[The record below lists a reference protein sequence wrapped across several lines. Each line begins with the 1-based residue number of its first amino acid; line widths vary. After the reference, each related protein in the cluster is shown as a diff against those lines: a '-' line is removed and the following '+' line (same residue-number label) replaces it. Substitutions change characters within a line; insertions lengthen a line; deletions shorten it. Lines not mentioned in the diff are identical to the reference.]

1 MLREIL
7 TTGFKDK
14 NIKLERKRILS
25 PGKSSSD
32 KIMSKNQSY
41 KSFNFSS
48 TKKNHKDKLNKNNN
62 LPIMKNK
69 IEMIMNRP
77 DYLIGQNNESTM
89 PTNNITKQYI
99 YSNEITKNLV
109 SPVNVENL
117 NINDYNSDKEE
128 IPEDLKKI
136 NTNKNS
142 NKKNNKN
149 IDNELINN
157 NNKNNNQIDNII
169 IKEKKIN
176 DIKNINNI
184 KNEKNKINKEII
196 NPDINV
202 NNINNE
208 NENNIIS
215 NSQSKLKPDNNKS
228 FELNMSLLSAEG
240 IDKLKLL
247 EEYIAQIK
255 NNSTNINEI
264 KIQQLQKQ
272 KNKLENNVNILSNNI
287 RLNKKKY
294 KDNIKLKK
302 NLEFEKERVQ
312 YDSNKANIDAFSLL
326 KELPNNRVEIEIMKN
341 QIAQLKEE
349 TKGIN
354 NYSNDIERQT
364 MEIQDELKKIN
375 VKISN
380 SIKEKDKISSEINTI
395 HKKCNTLRSKIDKAE
410 KSADEFLYSVGQLAK
425 LTQQNKF

>member
-14 NIKLERKRILS
+14 NIKLQHKKMFS
-25 PGKSSSD
+25 PAKSSD
-32 KIMSKNQSY
+32 KIMTKNQSY
-41 KSFNFSS
+41 KSFNISS
-48 TKKNHKDKLNKNNN
+48 NNKNKKDILNKNNN
-62 LPIMKNK
+62 IPIMKNQ

-77 DYLIGQNNESTM
+77 DYLIGQNNDSTM
-89 PTNNITKQYI
+89 PTNSINKQYI
-99 YSNEITKNLV
+99 YSNEITKNII
-109 SPVNVENL
+109 SPANIENL
-117 NINDYNSDKEE
+117 NINDFNSDKKE
-128 IPEDLKKI
+128 ITTEL
-136 NTNKNS
+136 
-142 NKKNNKN
+142 KKNNINKNKNTYKSIQNN
-149 IDNELINN
+149 IDNNNTNNINI
-157 NNKNNNQIDNII
+157 NQIDNII

-176 DIKNINNI
+176 DINNINNI
-184 KNEKNKINKEII
+184 INENNKINKEINNI
-196 NPDINV
+196 NPEM
-202 NNINNE
+202 NINNE
-208 NENNIIS
+208 NNNNIIS
-215 NSQSKLKPDNNKS
+215 NSQSKLKPDNSKS

-240 IDKLKLL
+240 IDKIKLL

-294 KDNIKLKK
+294 KDNLKLKK

-312 YDSNKANIDAFSLL
+312 YDSGKANKDAFSLL

-341 QIAQLKEE
+341 QIAQAREE
-349 TKGIN
+349 TKGII
-354 NYSNDIERQT
+354 NYTNDIERQT

-375 VKISN
+375 VKITN
-380 SIKEKDKISSEINTI
+380 AIKERDKIASEINTI
-395 HKKCNTLRSKIDKAE
+395 HKKSSTLRSKIDKVE

-425 LTQQNKF
+425 LTQQNKI